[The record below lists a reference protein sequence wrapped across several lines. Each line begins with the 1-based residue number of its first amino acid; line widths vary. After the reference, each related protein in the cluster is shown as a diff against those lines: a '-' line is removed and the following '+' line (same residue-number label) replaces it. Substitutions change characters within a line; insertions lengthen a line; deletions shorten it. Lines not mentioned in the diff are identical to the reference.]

1 MTRSNDLEYFILSN
15 FYRGTMIVYLGALCE
30 YESIFIML
38 IDNNL
43 VVNIKFIVKYSI
55 NYNI

>member
-1 MTRSNDLEYFILSN
+1 
-15 FYRGTMIVYLGALCE
+15 MIVYLGALCE

>member
-1 MTRSNDLEYFILSN
+1 VSM
-15 FYRGTMIVYLGALCE
+15 
-30 YESIFIML
+30 SIFIML
-38 IDNNL
+38 IDNNF

>member
-1 MTRSNDLEYFILSN
+1 
-15 FYRGTMIVYLGALCE
+15 MIVYLGALCE

-38 IDNNL
+38 IDSNL